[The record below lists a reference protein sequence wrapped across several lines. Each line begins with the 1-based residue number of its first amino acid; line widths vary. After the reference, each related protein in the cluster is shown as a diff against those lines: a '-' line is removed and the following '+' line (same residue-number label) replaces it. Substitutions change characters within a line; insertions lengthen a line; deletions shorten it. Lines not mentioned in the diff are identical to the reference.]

1 MNHLKKLVATLC
13 AVAICTSVLAQ
24 PAKPK
29 APVKAKPAA
38 TAAKIDYE
46 KLKKEIRS
54 LYRDEKHAEVIK
66 KSTQY
71 LLKFPK
77 DTQVVIQK
85 AVSHISLKQYPAGF
99 DILKQFYS
107 NPDTAAKYIAF
118 LSFSVPEADLLTSG
132 ITCTDEAIRI
142 APNSPYGYF
151 AKGGIYSDQRDHE
164 KALPLMEKANTLYR
178 NDEEQKQFGPFYAK
192 ELAFNK
198 QQEKAI
204 AAIDLLYKKFPKD
217 REIIYSYAS
226 IYRIDKNY
234 NKALEKIE
242 ELVTL
247 YPDDMDYRIQKVAL
261 LTLSDKNVDACTE
274 VESIIAKDA
283 AYDFLTYRYKCADY
297 FATPAIADIKT
308 ATWEVNSG
316 GNTYDFIVSDVKGSI
331 DSGVAFDW
339 AMNNDGDMKGHI
351 AITKEAME
359 KAVEQNNY
367 FGPSLKNATLSDKT
381 TVWLSKAVINGL
393 QKDGKIKMDVG
404 MGNGEEVFTV
414 VPDNIDLRDEE
425 PFDEK
430 ISIKTASKYL
440 NTLHIKNEDG
450 SRQLWILNDAANP
463 MVVKMDIGF
472 TITLKSVE

>member
-1 MNHLKKLVATLC
+1 MNHLNKLVATLC

-29 APVKAKPAA
+29 VPVKAKPAV

-54 LYRDEKHAEVIK
+54 LYRDEKHTEVIK

-85 AVSHISLKQYPAGF
+85 AVSHISLKQYPVGF
-99 DILKQFYS
+99 DMLKKFYS

-132 ITCTDEAIRI
+132 IACADEAIKI
-142 APNSPYGYF
+142 LPNGPFGYF
-151 AKGGIYSDQRDHE
+151 AKGGIYSDREDHE
-164 KALPLMEKANTLYR
+164 KALPIMEKMNTVFR
-178 NDEEQKQFGPFYAK
+178 NDDEQMQFGPFYAK

-217 REIIYSYAS
+217 REVIYSYAGV
-226 IYRIDKNY
+226 YRIAKNY
-234 NKALEKIE
+234 DKALEKIE
-242 ELVTL
+242 ELVRL
-247 YPDDMDYRIQKVAL
+247 YPDDMDFKIQRVASL
-261 LTLSDKNVDACTE
+261 FLANKKTAACTE
-274 VESIIAKDA
+274 IEAIIAKDE
-283 AYDFLTYRYKCADY
+283 AYEFMRYRYKCPDY
-297 FATPAIADIKT
+297 FATPAYADIKT

-316 GNTYDFIVSDVKGSI
+316 GNTYDFVVSDVKGSVDGDVI
-331 DSGVAFDW
+331 FDW
-339 AMNNDGDMKGHI
+339 AMNSDGDMKGHI
-351 AITKEAME
+351 VITKDAME
-359 KAVEQNNY
+359 KAVAQNNY
-367 FGPSLKNATLSDKT
+367 FGPSLKNATLTDKT

-393 QKDGKIKMDVG
+393 QKEGKVKIDVG

-414 VPDNIDLRDEE
+414 VPDGMDFRDET

-430 ISIKTASKYL
+430 VSIKGASKYL
-440 NTLHIKNEDG
+440 NTLHIRNEDG
-450 SRQLWILNDAANP
+450 SRQIWVLNDAANP
-463 MVVKMDIGF
+463 MIIKMDIGF
-472 TITLKSVE
+472 TIVLKSVE